1 MVRNDYLHRCL
12 EDDVSGS
19 VILGAARTPI
29 GRLLGSLKDFSG
41 AQLGG
46 VAIKAALERA
56 GVKPEDVQYTIMGQV
71 LTAGAGQI
79 PARQAAVAAGIPMS
93 VPALTINKV
102 CLSGLDAI
110 ALADQLIRAGEFDVV
125 VAGGQ
130 ESMTQAP
137 HLLPKSRSGFKYGDT
152 TLVDHMAYDG
162 LFCAFDQVAMGASTE
177 KHNARYGV
185 TREQQDEF
193 SARSHQRA
201 AAAIEAGLFVDE
213 IVPVQIPQRKGDPVV
228 FDTDEGVRGNTTT
241 EALGKLRPAF
251 ASDGTITAGS
261 SSQISDGAAAVVVMS
276 KAKAEELGLTWI
288 AEIGAHG
295 VVAGPDASLHEQPS
309 NAIRAALAKEKL
321 DVDALDL
328 VEINE
333 AFAAVGVVATD
344 KLGLDPEKVNVNG
357 GAIALGHPIGASG
370 ARLAVHL
377 IYELARR
384 GGGLGAAALC
394 GGGGQGDALLIRVPK
409 K

>member
-1 MVRNDYLHRCL
+1 M
-12 EDDVSGS
+12 SGS
-19 VILGAARTPI
+19 VIVAGARTPI

-46 VAIKAALERA
+46 IAIKAALERA
-56 GVKPEDVQYTIMGQV
+56 GVAPEQVQYTIMGQV

-79 PARQAAVAAGIPMS
+79 PARQAAVAAGIPMD

-110 ALADQLIRAGEFDVV
+110 ALADQLIRAGEFEIV

-137 HLLPKSRSGFKYGDT
+137 HLLPKSRSGFKYGDVT
-152 TLVDHMAYDG
+152 MLDHMAHDG

-177 KHNARYGV
+177 KYNSRYGV
-185 TREQQDEF
+185 TREAQDAF

-201 AAAIEAGLFVDE
+201 AAAVKEGRFADE
-213 IVPVQIPQRKGDPVV
+213 IAPVTIPQRKGDPVV
-228 FDTDEGVRGNTTT
+228 FDTDEGVRPDTTP
-241 EALGKLRPAF
+241 EELAKLRAAF
-251 ASDGTITAGS
+251 AASGTITAGS
-261 SSQISDGAAAVVVMS
+261 ASQISDGAAAVVVMS
-276 KAKAEELGLTWI
+276 KAKAEELGLEWL

-309 NAIRAALAKEKL
+309 NAIKAALAKAKL
-321 DVDALDL
+321 SASDLDL

-333 AFAAVGVVATD
+333 AFAAVGLVSTE
-344 KLGLDPEKVNVNG
+344 KLGISEDIVNVDG

-370 ARLAVHL
+370 ARLVVHL
-377 IYELARR
+377 AYELKRR

-394 GGGGQGDALLIRVPK
+394 GGGGQGDALLLRV
-409 K
+409 

>member
-1 MVRNDYLHRCL
+1 
-12 EDDVSGS
+12 VSGS
-19 VILGAARTPI
+19 VIVAGARTPI
-29 GRLLGSLKDFSG
+29 GRLLGSLKDFTG

-46 VAIKAALERA
+46 VAIKAALDRA
-56 GVKPEDVQYTIMGQV
+56 GIKPEQVQYTIMGQV

-79 PARQAAVAAGIPMS
+79 PARQAAVAAGIPMD

-110 ALADQLIRAGEFDVV
+110 ALADQLIRAGEFDIV

-137 HLLPKSRSGFKYGDT
+137 HLLPKSRSGFKYGDVT
-152 TLVDHMAYDG
+152 MLDHMAHDG
-162 LFCAFDQVAMGASTE
+162 LFCAFDQVAMGSSTE
-177 KHNARYGV
+177 KYNSRYGI
-185 TREQQDEF
+185 TREQQDSF
-193 SARSHQRA
+193 AAASHQRA
-201 AAAIEAGLFVDE
+201 AKAIKDGVFADE
-213 IVPVQIPQRKGDPVV
+213 ITPVTIPQRKGDPVV
-228 FDTDEGVRGNTTT
+228 FDTDEGVRGDTTA
-241 EALGKLRPAF
+241 EGLAKLRPAF

-261 SSQISDGAAAVVVMS
+261 ASQISDGAAAVVVMS
-276 KAKAEELGLTWI
+276 KAKAEELGLEWL

-309 NAIRAALAKEKL
+309 NAIKAALAKAGKSAE
-321 DVDALDL
+321 DLDL

-333 AFAAVGVVATD
+333 AFAAVGVVSTD
-344 KLGLDPEKVNVNG
+344 KLGISPEIVNVNG

-377 IYELARR
+377 MYELKRR

-394 GGGGQGDALLIRVPK
+394 GGGGQGDALLLSVPK
-409 K
+409 A